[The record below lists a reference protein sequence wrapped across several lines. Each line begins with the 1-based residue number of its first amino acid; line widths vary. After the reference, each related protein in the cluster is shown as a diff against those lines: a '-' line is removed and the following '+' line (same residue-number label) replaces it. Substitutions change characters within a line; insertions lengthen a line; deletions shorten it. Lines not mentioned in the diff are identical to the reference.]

1 MAAKKKTPKKAAPK
15 TYDLKLYEV
24 ISSLADP
31 TAKKGKPRNAAAGE
45 FLYLTDEQAS
55 YGVHVGYL
63 KERSLM
69 FAKKGDLTGKLPA

>member
-1 MAAKKKTPKKAAPK
+1 MAAKKTTPKKTTPK

-31 TAKKGKPRNAAAGE
+31 TAKKPRNAEAGE

-55 YGVHVGYL
+55 YGVTVGYL
-63 KERSLM
+63 KERSLL
-69 FAKKGDLTGKLPA
+69 FAKKGDLTGKAPA

>member
-1 MAAKKKTPKKAAPK
+1 MAAKKTATPE
-15 TYDLKLYEV
+15 TYDLRLYEV

-31 TAKKGKPRNAAAGE
+31 TASKKSPRNAEAGE

-55 YGVHVGYL
+55 YGVTVGYL

-69 FAKKGDLTGKLPA
+69 FAKKGDLTGKAPA